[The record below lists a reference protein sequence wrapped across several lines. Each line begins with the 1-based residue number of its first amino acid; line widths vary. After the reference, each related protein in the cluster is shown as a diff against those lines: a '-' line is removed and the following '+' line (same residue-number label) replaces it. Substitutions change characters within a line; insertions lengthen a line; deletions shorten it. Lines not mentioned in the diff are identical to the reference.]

1 MDAAT
6 ALFSPSFVN
15 VAAAAA
21 AAAAT
26 MRTAAAKVPSFAND
40 GDKLAE
46 TI

>member
-21 AAAAT
+21 AAT
-26 MRTAAAKVPSFAND
+26 MRTAAAKAPSFLPTMEI
-40 GDKLAE
+40 KHAE